1 MTEAQSGGRKPRL
14 GVIGLGRMGR
24 AMTTRLVGEGFEV
37 AGWTRSGIADDGA
50 RELRL
55 TACPDIP
62 SAARAADV
70 ILLSLSDDA
79 AVTGVVE
86 QLARCDLAGKLVVDT
101 STVSPDTLRRLAGA
115 IGKAGGAALDAPIS
129 GGPDMVLAGK
139 AGLYVGGEAGHFARF
154 LPVAR
159 AIADRV
165 HHAGGLGQGAAAKI
179 VNNMMLMG
187 YWQCLKEAVQV
198 GKRAGLT
205 AEKMM
210 EILSASPA
218 ASGALVHR
226 IPVILGRSDQV
237 GFTVTGVV
245 KDGVLIRR
253 TARHY
258 GVPAPAMELAL
269 ASFQACRDA
278 GHGDADLAIMVRA
291 AYSDA

>member
-1 MTEAQSGGRKPRL
+1 MTESQSGGSKPRI
-14 GVIGLGRMGR
+14 GVLGLGRMGR
-24 AMTTRLVGEGFEV
+24 AMAMRLVSEGFDV
-37 AGWTRSGIADDGA
+37 AGWTRSGITADVA

-55 TACPDIP
+55 TACPDIRT
-62 SAARAADV
+62 AARAADV

-79 AVTGVVE
+79 AVIAVIEVLT
-86 QLARCDLAGKLVVDT
+86 RCDLSGKLVVDT

-115 IGKAGGAALDAPIS
+115 IGKAGGAPLDAPIS
-129 GGPDMVLAGK
+129 GGPEMVLSGK
-139 AGLYVGGEAGHFARF
+139 AGLYVGGDVEDFERF
-154 LPVAR
+154 RPVAQ
-159 AIADRV
+159 AISNRV
-165 HHAGGLGQGAAAKI
+165 HHVGGLGDGAAAKI

-198 GKRAGLT
+198 GKRAGLK

-218 ASGALVHR
+218 ASGAFVHR
-226 IPVILGRSDQV
+226 IPVILGQSDQI

-245 KDGVLIRR
+245 KDGVLIGR
-253 TARHY
+253 TAQQY
-258 GVPAPAMELAL
+258 GVPVPAMELAL
-269 ASFQACRDA
+269 TSFQACKAA